1 MIDFLKLET
10 YNSTQIDYLFN
21 HTLLT
26 WESDTDKINI
36 FDNEVINTKKIK
48 QYKGIYFC
56 FYSNKLDILFK
67 PHYYFYDNIHNAK
80 DFNIIDCIVVIN
92 EVKNALNLDLEVFK
106 VINIEYGLNVLSPID
121 IKDLITYILYH
132 SKNEFRTDTGLP
144 FSKKSYSV
152 TKHGTANQHK
162 IIKAYAKGLQFP
174 KYSDINTFRFEVK
187 SKKSRFI
194 NKLGVYNLTDLLNVN
209 VYLAMVNSLI
219 VEFEAT
225 LILDCKTDFKTL
237 NQKEQTKI
245 SKFNNPMEW
254 YKIKNASNRNSFSKN
269 KTAYYK
275 LTDKVPFNL
284 KNQLRQIIYDK
295 LEILKKGAISPP
307 KDIVKKGA
315 DSQLY
320 NRGICTQN
328 KNQITKVKNVVCKVT
343 GLNLCYEKE
352 GAKYALTTTLKKLKE
367 SDPKTFELVKLNLL
381 NSSHRKPKF
390 EQHEMKH
397 LAKQIRNKYYNPFKI
412 KIQGYKQPLNYFHH
426 SQLNILT
433 QLGI

>member
-67 PHYYFYDNIHNAK
+67 PHYYFNDNIHNAN
-80 DFNIIDCIVVIN
+80 DFHIIYCIAIIN

-121 IKDLITYILYH
+121 IKDLITYIVYH

-144 FSKKSYSV
+144 YSKKSYSV
-152 TKHGTANQHK
+152 TKYGTANQHK

-209 VYLAMVNSLI
+209 VYFAMVNSLI
-219 VEFEAT
+219 VELEAT

-245 SKFNNPMEW
+245 SKYNNPIEW
-254 YKIKNASNRNSFSKN
+254 YKINNASNRNSFSKN
-269 KTAYYK
+269 KNAYYK
-275 LTDKVPFNL
+275 LIDKVPFNL
-284 KNQLRQIIYDK
+284 KNQLRQIIHDK

-307 KDIVKKGA
+307 KDIIKKGA

-320 NRGICTQN
+320 NRGICTYN
-328 KNQITKVKNVVCKVT
+328 ETTIDRTKTTICKVT
-343 GLNLCYEKE
+343 GFNISMQKE
-352 GAKYALTTTLKKLKE
+352 NSILLSHTGLKYYY
-367 SDPKTFELVKLNLL
+367 KTDK
-381 NSSHRKPKF
+381 SIF
-390 EQHEMKH
+390 EQIKRRYLTKIWFKSNFETQIKEIAHNIRITNSNKTK
-397 LAKQIRNKYYNPFKI
+397 KQKRIY
-412 KIQGYKQPLNYFHH
+412 QP
-426 SQLNILT
+426 QQINILN